1 MFYSTFNSMLR
12 YKNIYYNK
20 YLGVVIA
27 IGFRLFPLP
36 VICADVLLLLR
47 FPNPIIF
54 SKFDKIP
61 RPFKRFF
68 ACFFFLPFPE
78 RSFITRGIP
87 ILAASIPR
95 PFPFKAPLPL
105 PPNFL
110 PGAINRL
117 VLPLPLKGIGEK
129 R

>member
-1 MFYSTFNSMLR
+1 MR

-20 YLGVVIA
+20 YLGMDVG
-27 IGFRLFPLP
+27 IGFHLFPLST
-36 VICADVLLLLR
+36 ICDDLLPR
-47 FPNPIIF
+47 FPKPIVF
-54 SKFDKIP
+54 NELEKIQ

-87 ILAASIPR
+87 TEASIAR
-95 PFPFKAPLPL
+95 PFPFKAT
-105 PPNFL
+105 
-110 PGAINRL
+110 
-117 VLPLPLKGIGEK
+117 LPLPLTFLPAILENMYVTPEISGVEK